1 MTDILNEYK
10 LNQIK
15 KVKLGDI
22 AEIFKGKALP
32 AKTKSGEFALI
43 NLRDMTETGVD
54 YSQLQTFSTDRKT
67 LLHFLLQEG
76 DVLIASKGTVKKV
89 AVFEKQDR
97 DVVASSNITI
107 LRPTQKV
114 YGQYIKLFLDSAV
127 GEALLESVNKGKSVM
142 NLSTQGILEIEIP
155 DIPTVKQAYLI
166 NRYQQGLSDYKRKIA
181 RAKQEWQKIQ
191 ADIERN
197 LF

>member
-43 NLRDMTETGVD
+43 NLRDMTEIGVD
-54 YSQLQTFSTDRKT
+54 YSQLQTFSADRKT

-142 NLSTQGILEIEIP
+142 NLSTQGILGIEIP

>member
-43 NLRDMTETGVD
+43 NLRDMTEIGVD
-54 YSQLQTFSTDRKT
+54 YSQLQTFSADRKT

-142 NLSTQGILEIEIP
+142 NLSTQGILGIEIP

-166 NRYQQGLSDYKRKIA
+166 NCYQQGLSDYKRKIA

>member
-142 NLSTQGILEIEIP
+142 NLSTQGILGIEIP

>member
-54 YSQLQTFSTDRKT
+54 YSQLQTFSADRKT

-142 NLSTQGILEIEIP
+142 NLSTQGILGIEIP

>member
-54 YSQLQTFSTDRKT
+54 YSQLQTFSADRKT

-114 YGQYIKLFLDSAV
+114 YGQYIKLFLDSAA

-142 NLSTQGILEIEIP
+142 NLSTQGILGIEIP